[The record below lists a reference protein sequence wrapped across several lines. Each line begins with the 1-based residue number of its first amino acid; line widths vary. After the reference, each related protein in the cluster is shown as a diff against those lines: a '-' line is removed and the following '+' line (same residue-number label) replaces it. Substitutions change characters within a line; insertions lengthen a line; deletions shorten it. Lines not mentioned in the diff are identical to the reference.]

1 MPSSSNVSAGKPKV
15 TGAIFIAPVGTTLP
29 TDSTTALATAFVELG
44 YASDAGVVNSES
56 RETETIKAWGGDTVL
71 KPFTG
76 KEDTFKFTLI
86 EALNVNALKLVYG
99 DSNVTGD
106 LTNGISI
113 KSAAEDLDYH
123 SFVIEMVLNGAIK
136 RIVIPSAKVTSLE
149 ELDEAIE
156 SMLQTEGSFLL
167 EACVTSEEN
176 VFPMIPAGATIDQI
190 FMDKDFTQI

>member
-76 KEDTFKFTLI
+76 KEDTFQFTLI

-106 LTNGISI
+106 LTNGITI

-136 RIVIPSAKVTSLE
+136 RIVIPSAKVTEVGDITYADGETIGYDTTLSAVPDAAGGTHYE
-149 ELDEAIE
+149 YIKAV
-156 SMLQTEGSFLL
+156 SNSGTTT
-167 EACVTSEEN
+167 TSS
-176 VFPMIPAGATIDQI
+176 T
-190 FMDKDFTQI
+190 T

>member
-29 TDSTTALATAFVELG
+29 TDSTTALASAFVELG

-56 RETETIKAWGGDTVL
+56 RETETVKAWGGDTVL

-123 SFVIEMVLNGAIK
+123 SFVIEMVLNGAVK
-136 RIVIPSAKVTSLE
+136 RIVIPSAKVTE
-149 ELDEAIE
+149 VGDITYADGEAIGYDTTLSAVPDAAGGTHYE
-156 SMLQTEGSFLL
+156 YIKAVSNSGTTT
-167 EACVTSEEN
+167 TS
-176 VFPMIPAGATIDQI
+176 TSS
-190 FMDKDFTQI
+190 TT

>member
-76 KEDTFKFTLI
+76 KEDTFQFTLI

-106 LTNGISI
+106 LTNGITI

-136 RIVIPSAKVTSLE
+136 RIVIPSAKVTE
-149 ELDEAIE
+149 VGDITYADGEAIGYDTTLSAVPDAAGGTHYE
-156 SMLQTEGSFLL
+156 YIKAVSNSGTTT
-167 EACVTSEEN
+167 TS
-176 VFPMIPAGATIDQI
+176 T
-190 FMDKDFTQI
+190 TT

>member
-15 TGAIFIAPVGTTLP
+15 TGAIFIAPVGATLP

-76 KEDTFKFTLI
+76 KEDTFQFTLI

-136 RIVIPSAKVTSLE
+136 RIVIPSAKVTE
-149 ELDEAIE
+149 VGDITYADGEAIGYDTTLSAVPDAAGGTHYE
-156 SMLQTEGSFLL
+156 YIKAVSNSGTTT
-167 EACVTSEEN
+167 TS
-176 VFPMIPAGATIDQI
+176 TSS
-190 FMDKDFTQI
+190 TT

>member
-29 TDSTTALATAFVELG
+29 TDSTTALNSAFVELG

-76 KEDTFKFTLI
+76 KEDTFQFTLI

-123 SFVIEMVLNGAIK
+123 SFVIEMVLNGAVK
-136 RIVIPSAKVTSLE
+136 RIVIPSAKVTE
-149 ELDEAIE
+149 VGDITYADGEAIGYDTTLSAVPDAAGGTHYE
-156 SMLQTEGSFLL
+156 YIKAVSNSGTTT
-167 EACVTSEEN
+167 TS
-176 VFPMIPAGATIDQI
+176 T
-190 FMDKDFTQI
+190 TT

>member
-29 TDSTTALATAFVELG
+29 TDSTTALAAGFVELG

-106 LTNGISI
+106 LTKGISI

-136 RIVIPSAKVTSLE
+136 RIVIPSAKVTE
-149 ELDEAIE
+149 VGDITYADGEAIGYDTTLSAVPDAAGGTHYE
-156 SMLQTEGSFLL
+156 YIKAVSNSGTTT
-167 EACVTSEEN
+167 TSS
-176 VFPMIPAGATIDQI
+176 T
-190 FMDKDFTQI
+190 T

>member
-15 TGAIFIAPVGTTLP
+15 TGAIFIAPVGTSLP
-29 TDSTTALATAFVELG
+29 TDSTTALNSAFVELG

-76 KEDTFKFTLI
+76 KEDTFQFTLI

-106 LTNGISI
+106 LTNGITI

-136 RIVIPSAKVTSLE
+136 RIVIPSAKVTE
-149 ELDEAIE
+149 VGDITYADGEAIGYDTTLSAVPDAAGGTHYE
-156 SMLQTEGSFLL
+156 YIKAVSNSGTTT
-167 EACVTSEEN
+167 TS
-176 VFPMIPAGATIDQI
+176 T
-190 FMDKDFTQI
+190 TT

>member
-29 TDSTTALATAFVELG
+29 TDSTTALAAGFVELG

-76 KEDTFKFTLI
+76 KEDTFQFTLI

-123 SFVIEMVLNGAIK
+123 SFVIEMVLNGAVK
-136 RIVIPSAKVTSLE
+136 RIVIPSAKVTE
-149 ELDEAIE
+149 VGDITYADGEAIGYDTTLSAVPDAAGGTHYE
-156 SMLQTEGSFLL
+156 YIKAVSNSGTTT
-167 EACVTSEEN
+167 TSSS
-176 VFPMIPAGATIDQI
+176 T
-190 FMDKDFTQI
+190 

>member
-29 TDSTTALATAFVELG
+29 TDSTTALNSAFVELG

-71 KPFTG
+71 KPFAG
-76 KEDTFKFTLI
+76 KEDTFQFTLI

-123 SFVIEMVLNGAIK
+123 SFVIEMVLNGAVK
-136 RIVIPSAKVTSLE
+136 RIVIPSAKVTE
-149 ELDEAIE
+149 VGDITYADGEAIGYDTTLSAVPDAVGGTHYE
-156 SMLQTEGSFLL
+156 YIKAVSSST
-167 EACVTSEEN
+167 T
-176 VFPMIPAGATIDQI
+176 T
-190 FMDKDFTQI
+190 T

>member
-29 TDSTTALATAFVELG
+29 TDSTTALAAAFVELG

-76 KEDTFKFTLI
+76 KEDTFQFTLI

-136 RIVIPSAKVTSLE
+136 RIVIPSAKVTE
-149 ELDEAIE
+149 VGDITYADGEAIGYDTTLSAVPDAAGGTHYE
-156 SMLQTEGSFLL
+156 YIKAVSNSGTTT
-167 EACVTSEEN
+167 TS
-176 VFPMIPAGATIDQI
+176 TSS
-190 FMDKDFTQI
+190 TT

>member
-136 RIVIPSAKVTSLE
+136 RIVIPSAKVTEVGDITYS
-149 ELDEAIE
+149 DGEAIGYDTTLSAVPDAAGGTHYE
-156 SMLQTEGSFLL
+156 YIKAVSNSGSTT
-167 EACVTSEEN
+167 TS
-176 VFPMIPAGATIDQI
+176 TSS
-190 FMDKDFTQI
+190 TT

>member
-29 TDSTTALATAFVELG
+29 TDSTTALGSAFVELG

-76 KEDTFKFTLI
+76 KEDTFQFTLI

-99 DSNVTGD
+99 DSNVSGSLSTGI
-106 LTNGISI
+106 TI
-113 KSAAEDLDYH
+113 KSAAEDLESH
-123 SFVIEMVLNGAIK
+123 AFVIEMLLNGAIK
-136 RIVIPSAKVTSLE
+136 RIVIPSAKVTE
-149 ELDEAIE
+149 VGDITYADGEAIGYDTTLSAVPDAAGGTHYE
-156 SMLQTEGSFLL
+156 YIKAVSNSGTTT
-167 EACVTSEEN
+167 TS
-176 VFPMIPAGATIDQI
+176 TS
-190 FMDKDFTQI
+190 TT

>member
-29 TDSTTALATAFVELG
+29 TDSTTALNSAFVELG

-76 KEDTFKFTLI
+76 KEDTFQFTLI

-123 SFVIEMVLNGAIK
+123 SFVIEMVLNGAVK
-136 RIVIPSAKVTSLE
+136 RIVIPSAKVTKVG
-149 ELDEAIE
+149 DITYADGEAIGYDTTLSAVPDAAGGTHYE
-156 SMLQTEGSFLL
+156 YIKAVSNSGS
-167 EACVTSEEN
+167 T
-176 VFPMIPAGATIDQI
+176 T
-190 FMDKDFTQI
+190 TTT

>member
-99 DSNVTGD
+99 DSNVSGSLSTGI
-106 LTNGISI
+106 TI

-123 SFVIEMVLNGAIK
+123 SFVIEMVLNGAVK
-136 RIVIPSAKVTSLE
+136 RIVIPSAKVTE
-149 ELDEAIE
+149 VGDITYADGEAIGYDTTL
-156 SMLQTEGSFLL
+156 S
-167 EACVTSEEN
+167 AV
-176 VFPMIPAGATIDQI
+176 PDAAGGTHYEYIKAVSSST
-190 FMDKDFTQI
+190 TTT

>member
-1 MPSSSNVSAGKPKV
+1 MANTATNVSTGKPNKS
-15 TGAIFIAPVGTTLP
+15 GAIFFAPLGTTLP
-29 TDSTTALATAFVELG
+29 TDADAAKDAAFVALG
-44 YASDAGVVNSES
+44 YVSEDGLTNDNSPES
-56 RETETIKAWGGDTVL
+56 SQIKAWGGDTVL

-136 RIVIPSAKVTSLE
+136 RIVIPSAKVTE
-149 ELDEAIE
+149 VGDITYADGEAIGYDTTLSAVPDAAGGTHYE
-156 SMLQTEGSFLL
+156 YIKAVSSSGTTT
-167 EACVTSEEN
+167 TSS
-176 VFPMIPAGATIDQI
+176 T
-190 FMDKDFTQI
+190 T

>member
-29 TDSTTALATAFVELG
+29 TDSTTALNPAFVELG

-76 KEDTFKFTLI
+76 KEDTFSFTLI

-123 SFVIEMVLNGAIK
+123 SFVIEMVLNGAVK
-136 RIVIPSAKVTSLE
+136 RIVIPSAKVTE
-149 ELDEAIE
+149 VGDITYADGEAIGYDTTLSAVPDAAGGTHYE
-156 SMLQTEGSFLL
+156 YIKAVSNSGTTT
-167 EACVTSEEN
+167 TS
-176 VFPMIPAGATIDQI
+176 TS
-190 FMDKDFTQI
+190 TT

>member
-29 TDSTTALATAFVELG
+29 TDSTTALNSAFVELG

-123 SFVIEMVLNGAIK
+123 SFVVEMVLNGAVK
-136 RIVIPSAKVTSLE
+136 RIVIPSAKVTE
-149 ELDEAIE
+149 VGDITYADGEAIGYDTTLSAVPDAAGGTHYE
-156 SMLQTEGSFLL
+156 YIKAVSNSGTTT
-167 EACVTSEEN
+167 TS
-176 VFPMIPAGATIDQI
+176 TS
-190 FMDKDFTQI
+190 TT

>member
-76 KEDTFKFTLI
+76 KEDTFQFTLI

-136 RIVIPSAKVTSLE
+136 RIVIPSAKVTE
-149 ELDEAIE
+149 VGDITYADGEAIGYDTTLSAVPDAAGGTHYE
-156 SMLQTEGSFLL
+156 YIKAVSNSGSTT
-167 EACVTSEEN
+167 TS
-176 VFPMIPAGATIDQI
+176 T
-190 FMDKDFTQI
+190 TT

>member
-15 TGAIFIAPVGTTLP
+15 TGAIFMAPIGTTLP
-29 TDSTTALATAFVELG
+29 TDSTTSLATGFVELG

-86 EALNVNALKLVYG
+86 EALNIDALKLVYG
-99 DSNVTGD
+99 ESNVSGALSTGI
-106 LTNGISI
+106 TI
-113 KSAAEDLDYH
+113 KSAAEDLESH

-136 RIVIPSAKVTSLE
+136 RIVIPSAKVTE
-149 ELDEAIE
+149 VGDITYADGEAIGYDTTL
-156 SMLQTEGSFLL
+156 S
-167 EACVTSEEN
+167 CVPDSNGGTHYEYIKAVSSSADTTS
-176 VFPMIPAGATIDQI
+176 TS
-190 FMDKDFTQI
+190 TTT

>member
-76 KEDTFKFTLI
+76 KEDTFQFTLI

-123 SFVIEMVLNGAIK
+123 SFVIEMVLNGAVK
-136 RIVIPSAKVTSLE
+136 RIVIPSAKVTE
-149 ELDEAIE
+149 VGDITYADGEAIGYDTTLSAVPDAAGGTHYE
-156 SMLQTEGSFLL
+156 YIKAVSNSGTTT
-167 EACVTSEEN
+167 TS
-176 VFPMIPAGATIDQI
+176 TSS
-190 FMDKDFTQI
+190 TT

>member
-76 KEDTFKFTLI
+76 KEDTFQFTLI

-136 RIVIPSAKVTSLE
+136 RIVIPSAKVTE
-149 ELDEAIE
+149 VGDITYADGEAIGYDTTLSAVPDAAGGTHYE
-156 SMLQTEGSFLL
+156 YIKAVSNSGTTT
-167 EACVTSEEN
+167 TS
-176 VFPMIPAGATIDQI
+176 TSS
-190 FMDKDFTQI
+190 TT

>member
-29 TDSTTALATAFVELG
+29 TDSTTALNSAFVELG

-76 KEDTFKFTLI
+76 KEDTFQFTLI

-123 SFVIEMVLNGAIK
+123 SFVIEMVLNGAVK
-136 RIVIPSAKVTSLE
+136 RIVIPSAKVTE
-149 ELDEAIE
+149 VGDITYADGEAIGYDTTLSAVPDAAGGTHYE
-156 SMLQTEGSFLL
+156 YIKAVSNSGS
-167 EACVTSEEN
+167 T
-176 VFPMIPAGATIDQI
+176 T
-190 FMDKDFTQI
+190 TTT

>member
-29 TDSTTALATAFVELG
+29 TDSTTALAAGFVELG

-76 KEDTFKFTLI
+76 KEDTFQFTLI

-123 SFVIEMVLNGAIK
+123 SFVIEMVLNGAVK
-136 RIVIPSAKVTSLE
+136 RIVIPSAKVTE
-149 ELDEAIE
+149 VGDITYADGEAIGYDTTLSAVPDAAGGTHYE
-156 SMLQTEGSFLL
+156 YIKAVSNSGTTT
-167 EACVTSEEN
+167 TSS
-176 VFPMIPAGATIDQI
+176 T
-190 FMDKDFTQI
+190 T

>member
-29 TDSTTALATAFVELG
+29 TDSTAALNSAFVELG

-123 SFVIEMVLNGAIK
+123 SFVIEMVLNGAVK
-136 RIVIPSAKVTSLE
+136 RIVIPSAKVTE
-149 ELDEAIE
+149 VGDITYADGEAIGYDTTLSAVPDAAGGTHYE
-156 SMLQTEGSFLL
+156 YIKAVSNSGTTT
-167 EACVTSEEN
+167 TSS
-176 VFPMIPAGATIDQI
+176 T
-190 FMDKDFTQI
+190 T

>member
-15 TGAIFIAPVGTTLP
+15 TGAIFIAPTGTTLP
-29 TDSTTALATAFVELG
+29 TDSTTALNSAFVELG

-76 KEDTFKFTLI
+76 KEDTFQFTLI

-123 SFVIEMVLNGAIK
+123 SFVIEMVLNGAVK
-136 RIVIPSAKVTSLE
+136 RIVIPSAKVTE
-149 ELDEAIE
+149 VGDITYADGEAIGYDTTL
-156 SMLQTEGSFLL
+156 S
-167 EACVTSEEN
+167 AV
-176 VFPMIPAGATIDQI
+176 PDAAGGTHYEYIKAVSNSGT
-190 FMDKDFTQI
+190 TTTTT

>member
-29 TDSTTALATAFVELG
+29 TDSTTALNSAFVELG

-76 KEDTFKFTLI
+76 KEDTFQFTLI

-136 RIVIPSAKVTSLE
+136 RIVIPSAKVTE
-149 ELDEAIE
+149 VGDITYADGEAIGYDTTLSAVPDAAGGTHYE
-156 SMLQTEGSFLL
+156 YIKAVSNSGTTT
-167 EACVTSEEN
+167 TS
-176 VFPMIPAGATIDQI
+176 TSS
-190 FMDKDFTQI
+190 TT

>member
-29 TDSTTALATAFVELG
+29 TDSTTALAAGFVELG

-76 KEDTFKFTLI
+76 KEDTFQFTLI

-123 SFVIEMVLNGAIK
+123 SFVIEMVLNGAVK
-136 RIVIPSAKVTSLE
+136 RIVIPSAKVTE
-149 ELDEAIE
+149 VGDITYADGEAIGYDTTLSAVPDAAGGTHYE
-156 SMLQTEGSFLL
+156 YIKAVSNSGTTT
-167 EACVTSEEN
+167 TS
-176 VFPMIPAGATIDQI
+176 TSS
-190 FMDKDFTQI
+190 TT

>member
-29 TDSTTALATAFVELG
+29 TDSTTALAAGFVELG

-76 KEDTFKFTLI
+76 KEDTFQFTLI

-123 SFVIEMVLNGAIK
+123 SFVIEMVLNGAVK
-136 RIVIPSAKVTSLE
+136 RIVIPSAKVTE
-149 ELDEAIE
+149 VGDITYADGEAIGYDTTLSAVPDAAGGTHYE
-156 SMLQTEGSFLL
+156 YIKAVSNSGTTTT
-167 EACVTSEEN
+167 TS
-176 VFPMIPAGATIDQI
+176 T
-190 FMDKDFTQI
+190 T

>member
-29 TDSTTALATAFVELG
+29 TDSTTALNSAFVELG

-76 KEDTFKFTLI
+76 KEDTFQFTLI

-123 SFVIEMVLNGAIK
+123 SFVIEMVLNGAVK
-136 RIVIPSAKVTSLE
+136 RIVIPSAKVTKVG
-149 ELDEAIE
+149 DITYADGEAIGYDTTL
-156 SMLQTEGSFLL
+156 S
-167 EACVTSEEN
+167 AV
-176 VFPMIPAGATIDQI
+176 PDAAGGTHYEYIKAVSNSGT
-190 FMDKDFTQI
+190 TTTTT

>member
-29 TDSTTALATAFVELG
+29 TDSTTALASAFVELG

-76 KEDTFKFTLI
+76 KEDTFQFTLI

-136 RIVIPSAKVTSLE
+136 RIVIPSAKVTE
-149 ELDEAIE
+149 VGDITYADGEAIGYDTTLSAVPDAAGGTHYE
-156 SMLQTEGSFLL
+156 YIKAVSNSGTTI
-167 EACVTSEEN
+167 TS
-176 VFPMIPAGATIDQI
+176 T
-190 FMDKDFTQI
+190 TT

>member
-29 TDSTTALATAFVELG
+29 TDSTTALAAGFVELG

-123 SFVIEMVLNGAIK
+123 SFVIEMVLNGAVK
-136 RIVIPSAKVTSLE
+136 RIVIPSAKVTE
-149 ELDEAIE
+149 VGDITYADGEAIGYDTTLSAVPDAAGGTHYE
-156 SMLQTEGSFLL
+156 YIKAVSNSGTTT
-167 EACVTSEEN
+167 TSSS
-176 VFPMIPAGATIDQI
+176 T
-190 FMDKDFTQI
+190 T

>member
-29 TDSTTALATAFVELG
+29 TDSTTTLDTAFVELG

-76 KEDTFKFTLI
+76 KEDTFQFTLI

-136 RIVIPSAKVTSLE
+136 RIVIPSAKVTE
-149 ELDEAIE
+149 VGDITYADGEAIGYDTTLSAVPDAAGGTHYE
-156 SMLQTEGSFLL
+156 YIKAVSNSGTTT
-167 EACVTSEEN
+167 TS
-176 VFPMIPAGATIDQI
+176 T
-190 FMDKDFTQI
+190 T

>member
-29 TDSTTALATAFVELG
+29 TDSTTALNSAFVELG

-76 KEDTFKFTLI
+76 KEDTFQFTLI

-123 SFVIEMVLNGAIK
+123 SFVIEMVLNGAVK
-136 RIVIPSAKVTSLE
+136 RIVIPSAKVTE
-149 ELDEAIE
+149 VGDITYADGEAIGYDTTL
-156 SMLQTEGSFLL
+156 S
-167 EACVTSEEN
+167 AV
-176 VFPMIPAGATIDQI
+176 PDAAGGTHYEYIKAVSNSGT
-190 FMDKDFTQI
+190 TTTTT

>member
-29 TDSTTALATAFVELG
+29 TDSTTVLASAFVELG

-76 KEDTFKFTLI
+76 KEDTFQFTLI

-136 RIVIPSAKVTSLE
+136 RIVIPSAKVTE
-149 ELDEAIE
+149 VGDITYADGEAIGYDTTLSAVPDAAGGTHYE
-156 SMLQTEGSFLL
+156 YIKAVSNSGTTT
-167 EACVTSEEN
+167 TS
-176 VFPMIPAGATIDQI
+176 T
-190 FMDKDFTQI
+190 TT

>member
-56 RETETIKAWGGDTVL
+56 RETETVKAWGGDTVL

-123 SFVIEMVLNGAIK
+123 SFVIEMVLNGAVK
-136 RIVIPSAKVTSLE
+136 RIVIPSAKVTKVG
-149 ELDEAIE
+149 DITYADGEAIGYDTTLSAVPDAAGGTHYE
-156 SMLQTEGSFLL
+156 YIKAVSNSGTTT
-167 EACVTSEEN
+167 TS
-176 VFPMIPAGATIDQI
+176 TSS
-190 FMDKDFTQI
+190 TT